1 MWNHVSDER
10 VRSLAKQQLRS
21 SRLAASRYSF
31 AFLHLTV
38 GFQKT
43 IKETIL
49 TTLLT
54 EISEINHHF
63 CTNSCVSNVTFCCFP
78 KDYNTVKGFRV
89 WLIYFRIFQV
99 VIGYCQRTLLLT
111 FYEGIF
117 KMSRSEMI
125 FRLFLD
131 QSQFHS
137 REGLPNILGSFTR
150 L

>member
-1 MWNHVSDER
+1 M
-10 VRSLAKQQLRS
+10 
-21 SRLAASRYSF
+21 
-31 AFLHLTV
+31 
-38 GFQKT
+38 KT
-43 IKETIL
+43 K
-49 TTLLT
+49 
-54 EISEINHHF
+54 EISTYS
-63 CTNSCVSNVTFCCFP
+63 CTFSPLQLPDVRQREFSITPSTNIGERNSAKTQSAVVFILLPQASVHEKFIYIYIYIVTVDDP

-131 QSQFHS
+131 QSEFHS
-137 REGLPNILGSFTR
+137 REGLRNILGSFTR

>member
-1 MWNHVSDER
+1 MCN
-10 VRSLAKQQLRS
+10 VR
-21 SRLAASRYSF
+21 
-31 AFLHLTV
+31 
-38 GFQKT
+38 
-43 IKETIL
+43 
-49 TTLLT
+49 
-54 EISEINHHF
+54 
-63 CTNSCVSNVTFCCFP
+63 FCCFQ
-78 KDYNTVKGFRV
+78 KDFNTVKGFRV

-131 QSQFHS
+131 QSEFHG
-137 REGLPNILGSFTR
+137 REGLRNIFGSFTR